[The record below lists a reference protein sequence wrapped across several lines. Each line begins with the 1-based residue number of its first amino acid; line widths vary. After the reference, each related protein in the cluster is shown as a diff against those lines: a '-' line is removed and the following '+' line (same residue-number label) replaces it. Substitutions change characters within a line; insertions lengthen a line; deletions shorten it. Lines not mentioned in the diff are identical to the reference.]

1 MLPHRPSPAELGGT
15 ATSIVAAITAN
26 QEQAEYYLR
35 IGASFVA
42 IAVGIATIY
51 SIFRKKK

>member
-1 MLPHRPSPAELGGT
+1 MLPHRLSLAELGGA

-26 QEQAEYYLR
+26 QEQAEHYLR
-35 IGASFVA
+35 VGASVVA
-42 IAVGIATIY
+42 MAVGIATIY